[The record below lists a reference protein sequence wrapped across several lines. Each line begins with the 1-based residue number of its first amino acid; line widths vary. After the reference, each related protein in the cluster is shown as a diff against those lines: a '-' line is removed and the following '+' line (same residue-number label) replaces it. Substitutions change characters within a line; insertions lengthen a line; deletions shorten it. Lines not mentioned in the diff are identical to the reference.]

1 MRISEY
7 SMNFHTEFPNK
18 ILHENHCFM
27 MFHAYAIHGIKLEA
41 RRQEQDEEL
50 RIRAEAS
57 RVRSSHLS
65 RELP

>member
-7 SMNFHTEFPNK
+7 SMNIIRKSCMN
-18 ILHENHCFM
+18 
-27 MFHAYAIHGIKLEA
+27 AYAIHGIKLEA